1 MREDKNQLAVLRAA
15 LRQEPGAPTVDAAA
29 APLIARHFTDLL
41 RFADRLAQSSR
52 RRLVL
57 EGADLAADAWLTA
70 LRRLTD
76 ESGEKLTDENHFR
89 QLLFR
94 IVRTR
99 FLDALEREQVRDDIE
114 LDTAYA
120 VRESGESALGESLL
134 ADERAEGDLFFGDSG
149 RFLPLVSAV
158 FQSEDTFK
166 ARVSKPP
173 RRRARHY
180 QALILFHL
188 GEFFRREIGSGYGE
202 QATLFRSYVELLEIP
217 RETWNEVEDAALCD
231 ESEETLMTT
240 VNRLC
245 ETNIKDRN
253 MLSVLRYEL
262 NQLV

>member
-1 MREDKNQLAVLRAA
+1 MREDENQLVQLRAA
-15 LRQEPGAPTVDAAA
+15 LRQEPGAATVDAAA

-52 RRLVL
+52 RRLVV

-76 ESGEKLTDENHFR
+76 DAGSGLTDENHFR
-89 QLLFR
+89 LLLFR

-99 FLDALEREQVRDDIE
+99 FLDALEREQTRDDIE
-114 LDTAYA
+114 LDVAYA

-134 ADERAEGDLFFGDSG
+134 ADERAEGDLFFGESG
-149 RFLPLVSAV
+149 RFLPLVSAA
-158 FQSEDTFK
+158 FQGDEAFK
-166 ARVSKPP
+166 NLSSQPP
-173 RRRARHY
+173 RRRARQY

-202 QATLFRSYVELLEIP
+202 QATLFRNYIELLEIP

-231 ESEETLMTT
+231 ESEVTLIAT

-245 ETNIKDRN
+245 ETNIKDRTT
-253 MLSVLRYEL
+253 LSVLRYEL